1 MKLKLC
7 WIKRSIWKHPDEKYN
22 FWNSNFGL
30 PGLFIIDAINGVVR
44 IAGDLSSDYQ
54 PFYELRVE
62 AYDGG
67 SPSRSSIATVR
78 ISVIDQNTQRPMFRQ
93 TLYQLQV
100 LEGQSV
106 GHGDISCVPLLA
118 KALATR

>member
-1 MKLKLC
+1 MIL
-7 WIKRSIWKHPDEKYN
+7 
-22 FWNSNFGL
+22 GL

-100 LEGQSV
+100 LEGQSM

-118 KALATR
+118 KALATLGERVITISCSEFMVPHLHAP